1 MEKRLTRSKTDR
13 RLGGVCGGLGQYF
26 GVDPTLI
33 RLVFALSFVFAGTGL
48 LVYLILWIVVPEEA

>member
-26 GVDPTLI
+26 SVDPTLI
-33 RLVFALSFVFAGTGL
+33 RLVFVLAFVFGGTGL
-48 LVYLILWIVVPEEA
+48 LLYLILWIVIPEEM